1 MSDCER
7 YVYSFYATMIFIS
20 FFVMFIVLLTINLCK
35 ISIKLLQNL
44 RAFSFVKLNDRVVI
58 IDCSTLQ

>member
-20 FFVMFIVLLTINLCK
+20 FFVMFIVLLTINLFK